1 MFFFT
6 SRISRTTGLR
16 TDARVWLAERSLEW
30 DQVDAEQNR
39 SQGNHGRGLRLSTVQ
54 LDPCNERQYLRT
66 NQRHSENVTK
76 GEEEDP
82 KATTSAER

>member
-1 MFFFT
+1 MFFT
-6 SRISRTTGLR
+6 SRTSRATGLR
-16 TDARVWLAERSLEW
+16 IDARVWLAERSLEW
-30 DQVDAEQNR
+30 DQIDVGQNR
-39 SQGNHGRGLRLSTVQ
+39 SQGNHGRGLWLSTVQ
-54 LDPCNERQYLRT
+54 LDTCNERQNLRT